1 MKPLSEELAKL
12 KMLRLRTNSPLKR
25 KMRGQLLDVLRMK
38 LAEGPGIKTALKSE
52 RLDKMR
58 SGLDL
63 DSSLSGC
70 IPFVGGVTFGKV

>member
-1 MKPLSEELAKL
+1 MGKTFESTYMKPLSEGLAKL

-25 KMRGQLLDVLRMK
+25 KMWGQLLDVLRMK

-52 RLDKMR
+52 ILDKIR

-63 DSSLSGC
+63 DSSS
-70 IPFVGGVTFGKV
+70 